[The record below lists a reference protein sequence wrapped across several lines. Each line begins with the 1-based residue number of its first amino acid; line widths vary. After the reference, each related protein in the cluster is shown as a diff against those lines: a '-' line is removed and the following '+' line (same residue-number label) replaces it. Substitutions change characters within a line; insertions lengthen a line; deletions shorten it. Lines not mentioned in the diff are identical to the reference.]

1 VGRASRSSGLF
12 HLEASRARVFQ
23 SDVKTGEGAAQVVN
37 MAPSQR
43 LCEDQVK
50 DGQVNV
56 TGYVEPCYPYFA
68 VFDVLGPRGIL
79 IFLVFCFCL

>member
-12 HLEASRARVFQ
+12 HLKASRDRVFQ
-23 SDVKTGEGAAQVVN
+23 SDVKTGGDATQVVN

-68 VFDVLGPRGIL
+68 VFDVLDPRGIL
-79 IFLVFCFCL
+79 IFLVFCFYL